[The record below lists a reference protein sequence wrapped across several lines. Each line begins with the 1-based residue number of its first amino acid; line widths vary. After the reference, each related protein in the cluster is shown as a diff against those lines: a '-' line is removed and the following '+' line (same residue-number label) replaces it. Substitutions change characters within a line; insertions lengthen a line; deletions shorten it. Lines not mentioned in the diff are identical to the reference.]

1 MSFPKAKNFC
11 VEKKVSFLLKTF
23 FCLDIF
29 FNEKKIFQAKL
40 DSFKSEENKFVEQI
54 KTPIRG
60 GVSELRREL
69 ETWNNLMRKNTKAS
83 GLFAF
88 VCKKPKISGDFHD
101 K

>member
-11 VEKKVSFLLKTF
+11 VERKVSFLLKTF
-23 FCLDIF
+23 FGLDIF

-60 GVSELRREL
+60 GSERIKTRIGNME
-69 ETWNNLMRKNTKAS
+69 
-83 GLFAF
+83 
-88 VCKKPKISGDFHD
+88 
-101 K
+101 

>member
-1 MSFPKAKNFC
+1 MWKERYHFY
-11 VEKKVSFLLKTF
+11 LLKTF
-23 FCLDIF
+23 FGLDIF
-29 FNEKKIFQAKL
+29 FNEKNIFQAKL

-88 VCKKPKISGDFHD
+88 VCKNSEYLQSGRYF
-101 K
+101 